1 MKAIE
6 WSSTVAVNNH
16 LSLGILQR
24 ASSHL
29 LNCLSLSSQHIFK
42 RTFFPPI
49 FLFLQIFCQQIWSC
63 IYNKYRLYSIF
74 YAILVSSTL
83 FNIYVTNLAVQQQ
96 HPSIKK
102 PEVNHFQVVLL
113 LRNQSVYLSL
123 SDSRRKLLK
132 AALKKNRDTTMKRKQ
147 LWACCEKVWMQQ

>member
-1 MKAIE
+1 MIQHCCSEQPSVSGDSPKSE
-6 WSSTVAVNNH
+6 FPSTKLPLAFI
-16 LSLGILQR
+16 STYIQ
-24 ASSHL
+24 
-29 LNCLSLSSQHIFK
+29 
-42 RTFFPPI
+42 TYFFSPI
-49 FLFLQIFCQQIWSC
+49 FLFFQIFCQQIWSC
-63 IYNKYRLYSIF
+63 IYNKYRFYSIF

-83 FNIYVTNLAVQQQ
+83 FNISVTNLAVQQQ

-132 AALKKNRDTTMKRKQ
+132 AALKKTQ
-147 LWACCEKVWMQQ
+147 P